1 MKQNNGDMQPTH
13 HRSMQYSGFS
23 DDDDDDDTEADE
35 VYVPTTPPERSDAY

>member
-1 MKQNNGDMQPTH
+1 
-13 HRSMQYSGFS
+13 MQYSGFS

>member
-1 MKQNNGDMQPTH
+1 MQPTH

-23 DDDDDDDTEADE
+23 DDDDDDTEADE

>member
-1 MKQNNGDMQPTH
+1 MQPTH

-23 DDDDDDDTEADE
+23 EDDDDDDTEADE

>member
-1 MKQNNGDMQPTH
+1 VKQNNGDMQPTH

-23 DDDDDDDTEADE
+23 DDDDDDTEADE